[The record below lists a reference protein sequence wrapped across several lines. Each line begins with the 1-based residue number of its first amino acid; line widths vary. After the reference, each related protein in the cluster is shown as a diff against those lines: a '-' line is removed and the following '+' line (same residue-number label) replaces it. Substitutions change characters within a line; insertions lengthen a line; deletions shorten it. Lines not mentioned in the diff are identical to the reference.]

1 MALSDLLEHSAIAEP
16 HAVAHLEQ
24 SLIIPQPVVMIIWAE
39 PVDQPHDGPHDGHHG
54 GDAQPHVRREGIN
67 EEGVL
72 GEVAGPPVHEGVGL
86 HVDGLGEVDNGH
98 PCVVHGE

>member
-1 MALSDLLEHSAIAEP
+1 
-16 HAVAHLEQ
+16 
-24 SLIIPQPVVMIIWAE
+24 MIIGAE
-39 PVDQPHDGPHDGHHG
+39 PVDQPHDGPHNGHHG

-86 HVDGLGEVDNGH
+86 HVNGLGEVDDGH
-98 PCVVHGE
+98 PCVVHGEGGGGEEDLFVHHLADHSVPPAETILNRSQWLL